1 MAWIEEASEGAG
13 MEVRSAAIVLAV
25 CGLATRSAE
34 SGHGV
39 DLLLV
44 I

>member
-13 MEVRSAAIVLAV
+13 MEVRSAAIVLGV
-25 CGLATRSAE
+25 YVLATRSAE
-34 SGHGV
+34 ICHGV
-39 DLLLV
+39 DLLLG